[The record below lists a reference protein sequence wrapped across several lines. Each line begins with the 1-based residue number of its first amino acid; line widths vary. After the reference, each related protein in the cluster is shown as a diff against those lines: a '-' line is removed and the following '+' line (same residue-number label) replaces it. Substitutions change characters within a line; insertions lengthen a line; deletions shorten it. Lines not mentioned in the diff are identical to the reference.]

1 MKNGDEAACF
11 LTASIK
17 HQKLS
22 VLLKVYDKRLEKAV
36 LRRIFS
42 VKRPLQNRVPRV
54 RSLLPLP
61 KGLHK
66 IDAPTENPDK
76 IKGTEKGVFFI
87 NERHTF
93 FLRE

>member
-11 LTASIK
+11 LIASIK
-17 HQKLS
+17 HQKHS
-22 VLLKVYDKRLEKAV
+22 VLLKICDMRLEKAV
-36 LRRIFS
+36 IRRLFT
-42 VKRPLQNRVPRV
+42 VKQPLQNRVPRV

-76 IKGTEKGVFFI
+76 IRALKKVCFS
-87 NERHTF
+87 
-93 FLRE
+93 